1 MTPSRGACA
10 LEVNCAL
17 TPRGENL
24 HFVLLGLDLSAARGA
39 RAKRSEQK
47 FGVLSLSVT
56 VEPIAAPLSAPPAPA
71 PGSSGSWIYGPWLDL
86 LIGCGAWSAPL
97 LAVALLMTP
106 AHTHAWA
113 MTFYLLAIVFNYPHF
128 MATIYRAYHTR
139 ADFEKYKFVTLHV
152 TLLLVLTGI
161 VMHTSPRFFPW
172 LFTLYICWSPW
183 HYSGQNYGLLMMF
196 ARRSGAEITAGERR
210 WLRGAFVASYLML
223 LASFETGGSTDPLIL
238 SLGLPAKIT
247 FPLRVAFGVA
257 FAIFT
262 FFGFRRLL
270 RTMGAR
276 ALVAPL
282 TLAFTQFLWF
292 VLPTLLELN
301 SVSQVPQTRYSSGI
315 LAVLHSAQ
323 YIWITSYYQRR
334 EARAAGQK
342 NWHIAAYFA
351 TLVAGGIAL
360 FIPGPWLV
368 SYLFRY
374 DFTTSF
380 LIFVSLVNIHHFIL
394 DAKLWKLRDK
404 RVAALLVDQS
414 GNAPATAA
422 DASLPPAASSARAF
436 ALGVLSAPAF
446 RVSLAVLLFLW
457 GGFDQFHF
465 ALRTAEGNLPALLR
479 AAQINPY
486 DSFVEE
492 RIARAETQQGQ
503 SGQAVAAL
511 TRAVALNPS
520 SITLQQAAARALI
533 ADGRYAEAYAH
544 YQKMLERFP
553 RDSDALTNYG
563 LLAARLGHP
572 EEAMDSWEKSVDVNP
587 DQPNAQLYLAEAYDQ
602 RGEPVA
608 AARHWN
614 LFLEYA
620 GANPQAA
627 TDAPA
632 FSRAQILAATIQL
645 GDDESR
651 INHSAAALARY
662 DTAIAQAQQ
671 AGDAKLESLALVHRA
686 DLQARNGDAAAA
698 AQSYQRGLALDAQA
712 GDTQAAALDWF
723 NYGQFLRSHNAP
735 DELAY
740 VAFLHAENLLNGAS
754 GSEPATVQTARRQV
768 ESKMGAK
775 AVSVAQKDLA
785 AQLQRAEKFVPAVR

>member
-1 MTPSRGACA
+1 
-10 LEVNCAL
+10 L
-17 TPRGENL
+17 T
-24 HFVLLGLDLSAARGA
+24 VAA
-39 RAKRSEQK
+39 E
-47 FGVLSLSVT
+47 L
-56 VEPIAAPLSAPPAPA
+56 IAAPQSGPPAAAPA
-71 PGSSGSWIYGPWLDL
+71 SSGAWIYRPWLDL
-86 LIGCGAWSAPL
+86 LVGCGAWSAPL

-113 MTFYLLAIVFNYPHF
+113 MAFYLLAIVFNYPHF

-161 VMHTSPRFFPW
+161 VIHASPRFFPW

-223 LASFETGGSTDPLIL
+223 LASFETGGSTDPLVL
-238 SLGLPAKIT
+238 SLGLPPKFT
-247 FPLRVAFGVA
+247 LPLRLLFGATFMVC
-257 FAIFT
+257 T

-270 RTMGAR
+270 HGMGAR

-342 NWHIAAYFA
+342 NWRTGAYFA
-351 TLVAGGIAL
+351 TLLAGGIAL

-368 SYLFRY
+368 SYLFHY

-394 DAKLWKLRDK
+394 DARLWKLRDK
-404 RVAALLVDQS
+404 RVAALLVDRS
-414 GNAPATAA
+414 GKPSAPAA
-422 DASLPPAASSARAF
+422 DASPRPSSKARAL
-436 ALGVLSAPAF
+436 AGRVLSAPAF
-446 RVSLAVLLFLW
+446 RTSLAALLFLW

-465 ALRTAEGNLPALLR
+465 ALRTDEGNLPALLR
-479 AAQINPY
+479 ASQINPY

-503 SGQAVAAL
+503 RAQAVAEL
-511 TRAVALNPS
+511 TRAVAINPS

-533 ADGRYAEAYAH
+533 ADGRYGDAYNH
-544 YQKMLERFP
+544 YQKMLKRFP
-553 RDSDALTNYG
+553 RDTDALTNYG

-572 EEAMDSWEKSVDVNP
+572 EEAMDSWQESVDINP
-587 DQPNAQLYLAEAYDQ
+587 NQPNAHLYLAQAFDQ
-602 RGEPVA
+602 RGEPAA
-608 AARHWN
+608 AARHWS
-614 LFLEYA
+614 LFLQCA
-620 GANPQAA
+620 GVANPQS
-627 TDAPA
+627 APDGPD
-632 FSRAQILAATIQL
+632 FTQQQILAATVQFA
-645 GDDESR
+645 DDEAR
-651 INHSAAALARY
+651 INQSAEALTQY
-662 DTAIAQAQQ
+662 DLAIVLAQQ
-671 AGDAKLESLALVHRA
+671 AGDTKLESLALVHRA
-686 DLQARNGDAAAA
+686 DLQAQKGDVAAA
-698 AQSYQRGLALDAQA
+698 AQSYQRGLALDAKN
-712 GDTQAAALDWF
+712 GDAPAEALDWF
-723 NYGQFLRSHNAP
+723 NYGQFLRYQHAP
-735 DELAY
+735 HESVYAS
-740 VAFLHAENLLNGAS
+740 FLHAENLLHGTA
-754 GSEPATVQTARRQV
+754 GSELVTVQTARRQV

-775 AVSVAQKDLA
+775 AAAVAQANLP
-785 AQLQRAEKFVPAVR
+785 AQLQRAADFAPAAH

>member
-1 MTPSRGACA
+1 
-10 LEVNCAL
+10 
-17 TPRGENL
+17 
-24 HFVLLGLDLSAARGA
+24 
-39 RAKRSEQK
+39 
-47 FGVLSLSVT
+47 LSVT
-56 VEPIAAPLSAPPAPA
+56 VEPIAARPSTTATA
-71 PGSSGSWIYGPWLDL
+71 SSGSWIYGPWLDL

-97 LAVALLMTP
+97 LALALLMTP

-113 MTFYLLAIVFNYPHF
+113 MAFYLLAIVFNYPHF

-161 VMHTSPRFFPW
+161 VMHASPRFFPW

-196 ARRSGAEITAGERR
+196 ARRSGADITAGERR
-210 WLRGAFVASYLML
+210 WLRGGFVASYLML

-238 SLGLPAKIT
+238 SLGLPTKIT
-247 FPLRVAFGVA
+247 FPLRVTFGIA

-262 FFGFRRLL
+262 FLGFRRLI

-276 ALVAPL
+276 QLIAPL

-301 SVSQVPQTRYSSGI
+301 SASQVPQTRYSSGI

-342 NWHIAAYFA
+342 NWRIAAYFA
-351 TLVAGGIAL
+351 TLLAGGIAL

-368 SYLFRY
+368 SYLFHY

-404 RVAALLVDQS
+404 RVAALLVDPGGKQP
-414 GNAPATAA
+414 APLAGA
-422 DASLPPAASSARAF
+422 SARPAGS
-436 ALGVLSAPAF
+436 ARSLATRVLSAPAF
-446 RVSLAVLLFLW
+446 RISLAGLLFLW

-465 ALRTAEGNLPALLR
+465 ALRTDEGNLPALLR

-503 SGQAVAAL
+503 HEQAVAAL

-533 ADGRYAEAYAH
+533 AAGRYPDAYAH

-553 RDSDALTNYG
+553 RDADALANYG

-572 EEAMDSWEKSVDVNP
+572 EEAIDSWQKSVDVNP
-587 DQPNAQLYLAEAYDQ
+587 NQPSAHLYLAEAFDQ
-602 RGEPVA
+602 RGESAA

-614 LFLEYA
+614 LFLQYA
-620 GANPQAA
+620 AVNTQS
-627 TDAPA
+627 APDGPV
-632 FSRAQILAATIQL
+632 FSRSQILAATIQL
-645 GDDESR
+645 ADDESR
-651 INHSAAALARY
+651 INHFAAALAGY
-662 DTAIAQAQQ
+662 DSAIAHAQQ
-671 AGDAKLESLALVHRA
+671 ASDAKLASLALVHRA
-686 DLQARNGDAAAA
+686 DLQARRGDAAAA
-698 AQSYQRGLALDAQA
+698 AQSYQRGLALDAQT
-712 GDTQAAALDWF
+712 GDTEAAALDWF
-723 NYGQFLRSHNAP
+723 DYGQFLRGENAP
-735 DELAY
+735 DELADA
-740 VAFLHAENLLNGAS
+740 AFLRAENLLSGAP
-754 GSEPATVQTARRQV
+754 GSELATVQIARRQE
-768 ESKMGAK
+768 ESKMGVK
-775 AVSVAQKDLA
+775 AAASARGNLSNLLA
-785 AQLQRAEKFVPAVR
+785 RAANFAPAAH

>member
-1 MTPSRGACA
+1 MHER
-10 LEVNCAL
+10 EVSSL
-17 TPRGENL
+17 T
-24 HFVLLGLDLSAARGA
+24 VA
-39 RAKRSEQK
+39 
-47 FGVLSLSVT
+47 T
-56 VEPIAAPLSAPPAPA
+56 EPIAALQSAPPAAA
-71 PGSSGSWIYGPWLDL
+71 PTSSSPWIYRPWLDL
-86 LIGCGAWSAPL
+86 LVGCGAWSAPL

-113 MTFYLLAIVFNYPHF
+113 MAFYLLAIVFNYPHF

-152 TLLLVLTGI
+152 TLLLLLTGI
-161 VMHTSPRFFPW
+161 VMHASPRFFPW

-210 WLRGAFVASYLML
+210 WLHGAFVASYLML
-223 LASFETGGSTDPLIL
+223 LASFETGGSSDPLIL
-238 SLGLPAKIT
+238 SLSLPPKFT
-247 FPLRVAFGVA
+247 FPLRLVFGVA
-257 FAIFT
+257 FMVCK
-262 FFGFRRLL
+262 FFGFRRLI
-270 RTMGAR
+270 RAMGAR
-276 ALVAPL
+276 TLVAPL

-334 EARAAGQK
+334 EARVAGQK
-342 NWHIAAYFA
+342 NWHIAVYFA

-368 SYLFRY
+368 SYLFHY

-404 RVAALLVDQS
+404 RVASLLIDAS
-414 GNAPATAA
+414 GKPSSPPA
-422 DASLPPAASSARAF
+422 DASPRPSSKARAL
-436 ALGVLSAPAF
+436 AVRVLSASAF
-446 RVSLAVLLFLW
+446 RISLATLLFLW

-465 ALRTAEGNLPALLR
+465 ALRTDEGNLPALQR

-503 SGQAVAAL
+503 HDQAVAAL
-511 TRAVALNPS
+511 TRAVAINPS

-533 ADGRYAEAYAH
+533 ADGRYADAYAH

-553 RDSDALTNYG
+553 RDTDALTNYG

-572 EEAMDSWEKSVDVNP
+572 EEAMDSWQKSVDINP
-587 DQPNAQLYLAEAYDQ
+587 NQPNAHLYLAQAFDQ
-602 RGEPVA
+602 RGEPAA

-614 LFLEYA
+614 LFL
-620 GANPQAA
+620 QF
-627 TDAPA
+627 APA
-632 FSRAQILAATIQL
+632 NLQSAPDALAFTQQQILAATVQFA
-645 GDDESR
+645 DDEAR
-651 INHSAAALARY
+651 IHQSAAALTQY
-662 DTAIAQAQQ
+662 DLAIAQAQQ

-686 DLQARNGDAAAA
+686 DLQARNGDAATA
-698 AQSYQRGLALDAQA
+698 AQSYQRGLALDAKI
-712 GDTQAAALDWF
+712 GDAAAETLDWF
-723 NYGQFLRSHNAP
+723 NYGQFLRRQNAP
-735 DELAY
+735 DELVYASF
-740 VAFLHAENLLNGAS
+740 VHAEKLLR
-754 GSEPATVQTARRQV
+754 GSAGSDLATVQTARRQV

-775 AVSVAQKDLA
+775 AAVVAQGSLPA
-785 AQLQRAEKFVPAVR
+785 LLQRAANFAPAPPH

>member
-1 MTPSRGACA
+1 
-10 LEVNCAL
+10 
-17 TPRGENL
+17 
-24 HFVLLGLDLSAARGA
+24 
-39 RAKRSEQK
+39 
-47 FGVLSLSVT
+47 LSVT
-56 VEPIAAPLSAPPAPA
+56 VEPIAAPLSALPAPA
-71 PGSSGSWIYGPWLDL
+71 AGPSGSWIYGPWLDL

-161 VMHTSPRFFPW
+161 VMHASPRFFPW

-196 ARRSGAEITAGERR
+196 ARRAGAEISVGERR
-210 WLRGAFVASYLML
+210 CLRGAFVASYLML

-238 SLGLPAKIT
+238 SLGLPTKIT
-247 FPLRVAFGVA
+247 FPLRVACGVA

-262 FFGFRRLL
+262 FFGFRRLI

-368 SYLFRY
+368 SYLFHY

-414 GNAPATAA
+414 GKALTPAA
-422 DASLPPAASSARAF
+422 DLSSRPSSSARAL
-436 ALGVLSAPAF
+436 AVRVLSAPAF
-446 RVSLAVLLFLW
+446 RISLAVLLFFW

-503 SGQAVAAL
+503 SDQAVAAL

-533 ADGRYAEAYAH
+533 ADGRYADAYTH

-572 EEAMDSWEKSVDVNP
+572 EEAMDSWEKSVEVNP
-587 DQPNAQLYLAEAYDQ
+587 DQPNAHLYLAEAYDR
-602 RGEPVA
+602 RGEPVP

-614 LFLEYA
+614 LFLQYA
-620 GANPQAA
+620 AANPQSASDVS
-627 TDAPA
+627 T
-632 FSRAQILAATIQL
+632 FSWPQLIAATIQL
-645 GDDESR
+645 ADDESR
-651 INHSAAALARY
+651 TSRSAAALARY
-662 DTAIAQAQQ
+662 DAAIAKAQQ

-712 GDTQAAALDWF
+712 GDAQAAALDWF

-740 VAFLHAENLLNGAS
+740 AAFLHAENLLNGAS
-754 GSEPATVQTARRQV
+754 GSELATVQPARRQV
-768 ESKMGAK
+768 ESKMGAR
-775 AVSVAQKDLA
+775 AAGVAQKNLA
-785 AQLQRAEKFVPAVR
+785 ALLQRAVNFVPAAS

>member
-1 MTPSRGACA
+1 
-10 LEVNCAL
+10 L
-17 TPRGENL
+17 T
-24 HFVLLGLDLSAARGA
+24 
-39 RAKRSEQK
+39 
-47 FGVLSLSVT
+47 VT
-56 VEPIAAPLSAPPAPA
+56 AEPIAAPQSAPAA
-71 PGSSGSWIYGPWLDL
+71 VTSGPWIYRPWLDL

-106 AHTHAWA
+106 AHSHAWA
-113 MTFYLLAIVFNYPHF
+113 IAFYLLAIVFNYPHF

-161 VMHTSPRFFPW
+161 VMHASPRFFPW

-196 ARRSGAEITAGERR
+196 ARRSGAEITTGERR

-223 LASFETGGSTDPLIL
+223 LASFETGGSSDPLIL
-238 SLGLPAKIT
+238 SLGLPPKFT
-247 FPLRVAFGVA
+247 FPLRLAFGVA
-257 FAIFT
+257 FMIFT
-262 FFGFRRLL
+262 FLGFRRLI
-270 RTMGAR
+270 RAMGAR

-292 VLPTLLELN
+292 VLPSLLELN

-334 EARAAGQK
+334 EARAAEQK
-342 NWHIAAYFA
+342 SWHLGAYFA
-351 TLVAGGIAL
+351 TLLAGGIAL

-368 SYLFRY
+368 SYLFHY

-414 GNAPATAA
+414 AKPSAPVA
-422 DASLPPAASSARAF
+422 DASAQPATSART
-436 ALGVLSAPAF
+436 LTLRVLSAPAF
-446 RVSLAVLLFLW
+446 RISLAALLFLW

-465 ALRTAEGNLPALLR
+465 ALRTDEGNLPALLR

-503 SGQAVAAL
+503 HDQAVAAL
-511 TRAVALNPS
+511 TRAVAINPS
-520 SITLQQAAARALI
+520 SIALQQAAARALI
-533 ADGRYAEAYAH
+533 ADGRYAAAYAH

-553 RDSDALTNYG
+553 RDTDALTNYG

-572 EEAMDSWEKSVDVNP
+572 EEGMDSWQKSVDVNP
-587 DQPNAQLYLAEAYDQ
+587 NQPNAHLYLAEAFDQ
-602 RGEPVA
+602 RGEPAA

-614 LFLEYA
+614 LFLQFASSAPQTALSASNAA
-620 GANPQAA
+620 G
-627 TDAPA
+627 
-632 FSRAQILAATIQL
+632 FSGQQILAATIQFA
-645 GDDESR
+645 DDESR
-651 INHSAAALARY
+651 LNNSAAALTQY
-662 DTAIAQAQQ
+662 DSAIAQAQQ
-671 AGDAKLESLALVHRA
+671 AGDAKLESLALAHRA

-698 AQSYQRGLALDAQA
+698 AQSYQRGLALDAKS
-712 GDTQAAALDWF
+712 GDTQAEALDWF
-723 NYGQFLRSHNAP
+723 NYGQFLRRQNAP
-735 DELAY
+735 DELVYAS
-740 VAFLHAENLLNGAS
+740 FLHAENLLSGAA
-754 GSEPATVQTARRQV
+754 GSELSTVQTARRQV

-775 AVSVAQKDLA
+775 AAAVAQGNLSNLLA
-785 AQLQRAEKFVPAVR
+785 RAANFAPGAH

>member
-1 MTPSRGACA
+1 M
-10 LEVNCAL
+10 
-17 TPRGENL
+17 
-24 HFVLLGLDLSAARGA
+24 
-39 RAKRSEQK
+39 
-47 FGVLSLSVT
+47 SVT
-56 VEPIAAPLSAPPAPA
+56 VEPIAAPPPAPPAPA
-71 PGSSGSWIYGPWLDL
+71 SPSSGSWIYGPWLDL
-86 LIGCGAWSAPL
+86 LVGCGAWSAPL
-97 LAVALLMTP
+97 LAVALLMAP
-106 AHTHAWA
+106 AHNHAWA
-113 MTFYLLAIVFNYPHF
+113 MAFYLLAIVFNYPHF

-139 ADFEKYKFVTLHV
+139 ADFEKYKFVTLNV

-161 VMHTSPRFFPW
+161 VMHASPRFFPW

-238 SLGLPAKIT
+238 SLGLPSKIT

-262 FFGFRRLL
+262 FLGFRRLI
-270 RTMGAR
+270 RTIGAR
-276 ALVAPL
+276 TLVAPL

-301 SVSQVPQTRYSSGI
+301 SASQVPQTRYSSGI

-342 NWHIAAYFA
+342 KWHLAAYFA

-368 SYLFRY
+368 SYLFHY

-404 RVAALLVDQS
+404 RVAALLVDPS
-414 GNAPATAA
+414 GKPSAVAANPALRPASGSVRALAA
-422 DASLPPAASSARAF
+422 RVF
-436 ALGVLSAPAF
+436 FAPAF
-446 RVSLAVLLFLW
+446 RISLAVLLFLW

-465 ALRTAEGNLPALLR
+465 ALRTDEGNLPALLR

-492 RIARAETQQGQ
+492 RIARAETEQGRHD
-503 SGQAVAAL
+503 QAVAAL

-533 ADGRYAEAYAH
+533 ADGRYAAAYAH

-553 RDSDALTNYG
+553 RDTDALTNYG
-563 LLAARLGHP
+563 LLAARLGHS
-572 EEAMDSWEKSVDVNP
+572 EEAIDSWQESVNLKT
-587 DQPNAQLYLAEAYDQ
+587 DQPNAHLYLAEAFDQ
-602 RGEPVA
+602 RGEPAA

-614 LFLEYA
+614 LFLQYA
-620 GANPQAA
+620 AANPQTG

-632 FSRAQILAATIQL
+632 FSRQQILAATIQL
-645 GDDESR
+645 ADDESR
-651 INHSAAALARY
+651 INQSAVALAHY
-662 DTAIAQAQQ
+662 GTAITLARQF
-671 AGDAKLESLALVHRA
+671 GDAKLESLALAHRA
-686 DLQARNGDAAAA
+686 DLQARNGDAATA
-698 AQSYQRGLALDAQA
+698 AQSYQRALALDAQT
-712 GDTQAAALDWF
+712 GDAQAIALDWF
-723 NYGQFLRSHNAP
+723 NYGQFLRSHDAP
-735 DELAY
+735 DELVYASL
-740 VAFLHAENLLNGAS
+740 LHAENLLNGTS
-754 GSEPATVQTARRQV
+754 GSALDTVHTARRQM

-775 AVSVAQKDLA
+775 AAGAAQKNLPAELERA
-785 AQLQRAEKFVPAVR
+785 ANFAPASH

>member
-1 MTPSRGACA
+1 MT
-10 LEVNCAL
+10 V
-17 TPRGENL
+17 
-24 HFVLLGLDLSAARGA
+24 AA
-39 RAKRSEQK
+39 E
-47 FGVLSLSVT
+47 
-56 VEPIAAPLSAPPAPA
+56 EPIAAPQSAPPAAASSAAA
-71 PGSSGSWIYGPWLDL
+71 PSPWIYRPWLDL
-86 LIGCGAWSAPL
+86 LVGCGAWSAPL

-106 AHTHAWA
+106 AHSHAWA
-113 MTFYLLAIVFNYPHF
+113 MAFYLLAIVFNYPHF

-161 VMHTSPRFFPW
+161 VMHASPRFFPW

-196 ARRSGAEITAGERR
+196 ARRSGAEVTLGERR

-223 LASFETGGSTDPLIL
+223 LASFETGGSNDPLIL
-238 SLGLPAKIT
+238 SLGLPPKFT
-247 FPLRVAFGVA
+247 FPLRLVFGVA
-257 FAIFT
+257 FLACA
-262 FFGFRRLL
+262 FFGFRRLI
-270 RTMGAR
+270 RSMGAR

-368 SYLFRY
+368 SYLFHY

-380 LIFVSLVNIHHFIL
+380 LIFVALVNIHHFIL

-414 GNAPATAA
+414 GKTSALAA
-422 DASLPPAASSARAF
+422 DTSLRPSSQARAL
-436 ALGVLSAPAF
+436 ALRVLSAPAF
-446 RVSLAVLLFLW
+446 RISLATLLFLW

-465 ALRTAEGNLPALLR
+465 ALRTAEGNLPALQR

-492 RIARAETQQGQ
+492 RIARAETQQGKND
-503 SGQAVAAL
+503 QAVAAL
-511 TRAVALNPS
+511 TRAVAINPS

-533 ADGRYAEAYAH
+533 ADGRYADAYAH

-553 RDSDALTNYG
+553 RDTDALINYG

-572 EEAMDSWEKSVDVNP
+572 EEAMDSWQKSVDINLN
-587 DQPNAQLYLAEAYDQ
+587 QPNAHLYLAQAFDQ
-602 RGEPVA
+602 RGEPAA
-608 AARHWN
+608 AARHWS
-614 LFLEYA
+614 LFLQFA
-620 GANPQAA
+620 AVANPQSAS
-627 TDAPA
+627 A
-632 FSRAQILAATIQL
+632 FTQQQILAATVQFA
-645 GDDESR
+645 DDEAR
-651 INHSAAALARY
+651 INQSAAALTQY
-662 DTAIAQAQQ
+662 DLAVAQTRQ

-698 AQSYQRGLALDAQA
+698 AQSYQRGLALDAKSRDA
-712 GDTQAAALDWF
+712 SAEALDWF
-723 NYGQFLRSHNAP
+723 NYGQFLRRQNVPA
-735 DELAY
+735 ELVYAS
-740 VAFLHAENLLNGAS
+740 FLHSENLLS
-754 GSEPATVQTARRQV
+754 GTAGSDLSTVQTARRQV

-775 AVSVAQKDLA
+775 AAAVTQGNLA
-785 AQLQRAEKFVPAVR
+785 ALLARAANFEPAAASK

>member
-1 MTPSRGACA
+1 
-10 LEVNCAL
+10 
-17 TPRGENL
+17 
-24 HFVLLGLDLSAARGA
+24 
-39 RAKRSEQK
+39 
-47 FGVLSLSVT
+47 LSVT
-56 VEPIAAPLSAPPAPA
+56 VEPIAAPLSALPAPA
-71 PGSSGSWIYGPWLDL
+71 AGPSGSWIYGPWLDL

-161 VMHTSPRFFPW
+161 VMHASPRFFPW

-196 ARRSGAEITAGERR
+196 ARRAGAEIRVGERR
-210 WLRGAFVASYLML
+210 CLRGAFVASYLML

-238 SLGLPAKIT
+238 SLGLPTKIT
-247 FPLRVAFGVA
+247 FPLRVACGVA

-262 FFGFRRLL
+262 FFGFRRLI

-368 SYLFRY
+368 SYLFHY

-414 GNAPATAA
+414 GKALTPAA
-422 DASLPPAASSARAF
+422 DLSSRPSSSARAL
-436 ALGVLSAPAF
+436 AVRVLSAPAF
-446 RVSLAVLLFLW
+446 RISLAVLLFFW

-503 SGQAVAAL
+503 SDQAVAAL

-533 ADGRYAEAYAH
+533 ADGRYADAYTH

-572 EEAMDSWEKSVDVNP
+572 EEAMDSWEKSVEVNP
-587 DQPNAQLYLAEAYDQ
+587 DQPNAHLYLAEAYDR
-602 RGEPVA
+602 RGEPVP

-614 LFLEYA
+614 LFLQYA
-620 GANPQAA
+620 AANPQSASDVS
-627 TDAPA
+627 T
-632 FSRAQILAATIQL
+632 FSWPQLIAATIQL
-645 GDDESR
+645 ADDESR
-651 INHSAAALARY
+651 TSRSAAALARY
-662 DTAIAQAQQ
+662 DAAIAKAQQ

-712 GDTQAAALDWF
+712 GDAQAAALDWF

-740 VAFLHAENLLNGAS
+740 AAFLHAENLLNGAS
-754 GSEPATVQTARRQV
+754 GSELATVQPARRQV
-768 ESKMGAK
+768 ESKMGAR
-775 AVSVAQKDLA
+775 AAGVAQKNLA
-785 AQLQRAEKFVPAVR
+785 ALLQRTVNFVPAAS

>member
-1 MTPSRGACA
+1 M
-10 LEVNCAL
+10 
-17 TPRGENL
+17 
-24 HFVLLGLDLSAARGA
+24 
-39 RAKRSEQK
+39 
-47 FGVLSLSVT
+47 SVT

-71 PGSSGSWIYGPWLDL
+71 AGPSGSWIYGPWLDL

-113 MTFYLLAIVFNYPHF
+113 MAFYLLAIVFNYPHF

-139 ADFEKYKFVTLHV
+139 ADFEKYKFVTLHA

-161 VMHTSPRFFPW
+161 VMHASPRFFPW

-183 HYSGQNYGLLMMF
+183 HYSGQNFGLLMMF
-196 ARRSGAEITAGERR
+196 ARRGGADITAGERR

-238 SLGLPAKIT
+238 SLGLPTKIT
-247 FPLRVAFGVA
+247 FPLRLAFGVA
-257 FAIFT
+257 FTIFT
-262 FFGFRRLL
+262 FLGFRRLI

-276 ALVAPL
+276 SLVAPL

-360 FIPGPWLV
+360 FIPGPWVV
-368 SYLFRY
+368 SYLFHY

-414 GNAPATAA
+414 GKPSASAAVAPPR
-422 DASLPPAASSARAF
+422 ASGSARAF
-436 ALGVLSAPAF
+436 ALRFLAAPAF
-446 RVSLAVLLFLW
+446 RISLAVLLFLW
-457 GGFDQFHF
+457 GGFDQLHF

-503 SGQAVAAL
+503 HDQAVAAL

-533 ADGRYAEAYAH
+533 ADGRYADAYAH

-553 RDSDALTNYG
+553 RDADALTNYG

-587 DQPNAQLYLAEAYDQ
+587 DQPNAHLYLAEAYDQ
-602 RGEPVA
+602 RGEPVS

-614 LFLEYA
+614 LFLQFA
-620 GANPQAA
+620 AANPRAA
-627 TDAPA
+627 PDAST
-632 FSRAQILAATIQL
+632 FSRQQILAASIQL
-645 GDDESR
+645 ADDESR

-671 AGDAKLESLALVHRA
+671 AGGAKLESLALVHRA

-740 VAFLHAENLLNGAS
+740 AAFLHAENLLSGAS
-754 GSEPATVQTARRQV
+754 GAELDTVQTARRQV

-775 AVSVAQKDLA
+775 AASVAQKDLA
-785 AQLQRAEKFVPAVR
+785 AQLQRAVSFVPAAG

>member
-1 MTPSRGACA
+1 M
-10 LEVNCAL
+10 
-17 TPRGENL
+17 
-24 HFVLLGLDLSAARGA
+24 
-39 RAKRSEQK
+39 
-47 FGVLSLSVT
+47 SVT
-56 VEPIAAPLSAPPAPA
+56 VEPIATPQSAPPAPA
-71 PGSSGSWIYGPWLDL
+71 PVSSGSWIYGLWLDL
-86 LIGCGAWSAPL
+86 LVGCGAWSAPL

-106 AHTHAWA
+106 AHNHAWA
-113 MTFYLLAIVFNYPHF
+113 MAFYLLAIVFNYPHF

-139 ADFEKYKFVTLHV
+139 ADFEKYKFVTLNV

-161 VMHTSPRFFPW
+161 VMHASPRFFPW

-238 SLGLPAKIT
+238 SLGLPAKFT
-247 FPLRVAFGVA
+247 FPLRVAFGVV

-262 FFGFRRLL
+262 FLGFRRLIG
-270 RTMGAR
+270 TMGAR
-276 ALVAPL
+276 RLIAPL

-292 VLPTLLELN
+292 VLPTLVELN
-301 SVSQVPQTRYSSGI
+301 SASQVPQTRYSSGI

-334 EARAAGQK
+334 EARATGEK
-342 NWHIAAYFA
+342 TWHIAAYFA
-351 TLVAGGIAL
+351 TLIAGGIAL

-368 SYLFRY
+368 SYLFHY

-414 GNAPATAA
+414 GKSSVTAA
-422 DASLPPAASSARAF
+422 DASPPPVASSVRAF
-436 ALGVLSAPAF
+436 TLRLLFAPAF
-446 RVSLAVLLFLW
+446 RISLAVLLFLW

-465 ALRTAEGNLPALLR
+465 ALRTDEGNLPALMR

-503 SGQAVAAL
+503 YDLAVAAL
-511 TRAVALNPS
+511 TRAVTLNPS

-533 ADGRYAEAYAH
+533 ADGRYADAYAH
-544 YQKMLERFP
+544 YQRMLERFP
-553 RDSDALTNYG
+553 RDTDALTNYG

-572 EEAMDSWEKSVDVNP
+572 EEALESWQKSVDVNP
-587 DQPNAQLYLAEAYDQ
+587 DQPNTHLYLAQAFDQ
-602 RGEPVA
+602 RGEPAA

-614 LFLEYA
+614 LFLQY
-620 GANPQAA
+620 GAANSQSAP
-627 TDAPA
+627 DAPA
-632 FSRAQILAATIQL
+632 FSRSQILAATIQL
-645 GDDESR
+645 ADDESR
-651 INHSAAALARY
+651 INNSAAALARY
-662 DTAIAQAQQ
+662 DSVIAQTQQ
-671 AGDAKLESLALVHRA
+671 AGDPKLESLALAHRA
-686 DLQARNGDAAAA
+686 DLQARNGDGAAAV
-698 AQSYQRGLALDAQA
+698 QSYQRGLALDDQS
-712 GDTQAAALDWF
+712 GDARAAALDWF
-723 NYGQFLRSHNAP
+723 NYGQFLRSQNAP

-740 VAFLHAENLLNGAS
+740 ASLLHAENLLNGAP
-754 GSEPATVQTARRQV
+754 GSELATVETARRQV

-775 AVSVAQKDLA
+775 AAAIAQKNLPT
-785 AQLQRAEKFVPAVR
+785 QLQRAAIFMPTVR